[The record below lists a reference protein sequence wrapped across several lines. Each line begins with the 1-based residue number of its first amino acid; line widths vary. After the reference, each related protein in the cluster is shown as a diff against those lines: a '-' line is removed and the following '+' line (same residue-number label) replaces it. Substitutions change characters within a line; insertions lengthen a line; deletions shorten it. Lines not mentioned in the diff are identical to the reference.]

1 MHTVSKGLRRLINDL
16 RDDNDL
22 FILDSPWPGPDHHAY
37 AIQRTKVTTSLSAHA
52 QQLAQSTTTQEP
64 VD

>member
-1 MHTVSKGLRRLINDL
+1 MTYGMIMIYFYWIVHGKAQI
-16 RDDNDL
+16 
-22 FILDSPWPGPDHHAY
+22 IHAY

-52 QQLAQSTTTQEP
+52 QLARSTTTQEL